1 MLKARIFDD
10 ALDFLNDFFA
20 SILLLK
26 DRIIM
31 DDVKSNTSDKGHHKF

>member
-1 MLKARIFDD
+1 MLKARIFNDT
-10 ALDFLNDFFA
+10 LDFFA
-20 SILLLK
+20 SILLFK